1 MTLSRTRS
9 WVLALV
15 VGFLGLAIVGGGA
28 LSVPVAAEGGDDLS
42 LSPQVRGLSN
52 LGDILIPDNND
63 PPVISDNPPVHS
75 KSLSVRNVDQ
85 RNVGG
90 FAFGAQQQG
99 TGSSDPSCDD
109 SSRHDPSRPGFLLPP
124 CIEVRLAGESG
135 TTKVS
140 WLTTDRTTL
149 HDYFRF
155 ECQRLGYGDVG
166 SCANEKLRQRQQLCN
181 DTWVVNGVVHTGV
194 RPGNERECPA
204 NANWR

>member
-9 WVLALV
+9 WALALV

-28 LSVPVAAEGGDDLS
+28 LSVPVAAEGGSGDDLS
-42 LSPQVRGLSN
+42 LSPQVRGFSEL
-52 LGDILIPDNND
+52 DFPVQDNND

-75 KSLSVRNVDQ
+75 KSFSVIIVDPP
-85 RNVGG
+85 RPDTPRT
-90 FAFGAQQQG
+90 AAATQG
-99 TGSSDPSCDD
+99 TRSSDPSCDD
-109 SSRHDPSRPGFLLPP
+109 SSRHDPSRRDGWLLPP
-124 CIEVRLAGESG
+124 CLEVRLSGE

-155 ECQRLGYGDVG
+155 ECQRLGYGTDG
-166 SCANEKLRQRQQLCN
+166 SCADEKLRQRQEFCRHEGN
-181 DTWVVNGVVHTGV
+181 